1 MQLMPRHLHTRLFLA
16 VTLAMVAGTLGL
28 SFWTA
33 TSQYDQLYAARLQ
46 QVSLLTST
54 LAEGSAHAYVI
65 EDYASLEHYLRHSVV
80 LPGLRRVIA
89 TDTQGTVLSALER
102 MPGADAVRLASVT
115 SRVNV
120 PATAEQRLEHSG
132 DTLLAWQPI
141 MAGGLLGWLQ
151 VTYQLD
157 DIVEL
162 QSRVWR
168 YGIVLGLAELIG
180 GLGLFMLLLRRPIR
194 SINSLSA
201 FARELPHQKGRTIP
215 VDQSVLELAELGE
228 ALNHAS
234 TELAR
239 IEYELL
245 ELNQTL
251 QNRVEE
257 EVAKSREKDV
267 LLLQQARYQ
276 TLGELLVNISHHWRQ
291 PLNAIGASIQQQA
304 WQIANGELLPEQ
316 AVPKAEEVMVILQQ
330 LSHSLEGFRQLC
342 RPAASSV
349 TFSPSAAVAIAVAA
363 VSEGYHLQGVEI
375 RQQLM
380 AERPIYGP
388 QQELVQVLLNLLS
401 NARDAL
407 FANQVADGLIVVQVS
422 LPEPDRVVITVS
434 DNGGGIP
441 ERVQAT
447 LFDPYVTTKFR
458 SQGVGLGLFVV
469 RQLVEQRF
477 CGTVEACNSEDGA
490 RLTLTIPAAPG
501 GSTP

>member
-180 GLGLFMLLLRRPIR
+180 GLGLFMLLLRRP
-194 SINSLSA
+194 
-201 FARELPHQKGRTIP
+201 TP
-215 VDQSVLELAELGE
+215 VDQQASACLSSRRIAAPEGPHDTGRSV
-228 ALNHAS
+228 
-234 TELAR
+234 
-239 IEYELL
+239 
-245 ELNQTL
+245 
-251 QNRVEE
+251 
-257 EVAKSREKDV
+257 
-267 LLLQQARYQ
+267 
-276 TLGELLVNISHHWRQ
+276 
-291 PLNAIGASIQQQA
+291 GA
-304 WQIANGELLPEQ
+304 
-316 AVPKAEEVMVILQQ
+316 
-330 LSHSLEGFRQLC
+330 
-342 RPAASSV
+342 
-349 TFSPSAAVAIAVAA
+349 
-363 VSEGYHLQGVEI
+363 
-375 RQQLM
+375 
-380 AERPIYGP
+380 
-388 QQELVQVLLNLLS
+388 
-401 NARDAL
+401 
-407 FANQVADGLIVVQVS
+407 
-422 LPEPDRVVITVS
+422 
-434 DNGGGIP
+434 
-441 ERVQAT
+441 
-447 LFDPYVTTKFR
+447 
-458 SQGVGLGLFVV
+458 GVGRARRGAEPCLN
-469 RQLVEQRF
+469 RT
-477 CGTVEACNSEDGA
+477 GTD
-490 RLTLTIPAAPG
+490 
-501 GSTP
+501 